1 MVSAVGTAVH
11 AGLLTPLRQELATV
25 HFAGPWLLTCSWKK
39 SRMASDVCLSQ
50 VPIYP
55 ALPPSAPISSS
66 GSLTY
71 QALPKFMAPRQRGL
85 TRTAAVGESILYR
98 ARRLL
103 GGGAAGA
110 GLVMTAIGGRI
121 CETDMLW

>member
-1 MVSAVGTAVH
+1 M
-11 AGLLTPLRQELATV
+11 
-25 HFAGPWLLTCSWKK
+25 
-39 SRMASDVCLSQ
+39 CLSQ

-55 ALPPSAPISSS
+55 ALLLLVSTRKTW

-85 TRTAAVGESILYR
+85 TRTAAVGERILYR

-103 GGGAAGA
+103 GGGAAGT
-110 GLVMTAIGGRI
+110 GLAIAVMRGGTY
-121 CETDMLW
+121 E